1 MSRKSRVTADVT
13 LEAHNMLRD
22 YCLKHE
28 RSKGYLIEK
37 MIRRFCNETIEVTA
51 ASLAVAKV
59 ETPKAPRSARKKVS
73 YPDNLDDQFLMLWE
87 IKGKKGSKKN
97 AYNKFRT
104 LAENATDEGC
114 ENFTQMLTSDI
125 LKRQHE
131 IGVKEQHLITYL
143 NKEEWD
149 K

>member
-1 MSRKSRVTADVT
+1 MKRTFKLSAEVSP
-13 LEAHNMLRD
+13 EANDILVS
-22 YCLKHE
+22 YCDKHE